1 MPIVP
6 GSPDP
11 AQRLGY
17 LLPAFINLSLPNAAV
32 EAHSWTRTN
41 GNQTLTVTAGTGI
54 GPDGSESFIPYGK
67 MARAALMFLCTD
79 AVVTS
84 HPIIP
89 VSQTY
94 RGFLKQLGVTWN
106 ARNCANAIRQL
117 QAVAAS
123 HITLT
128 TTTEQDDAT
137 STVDNERFTISFRD
151 HMVFRGARDARLA
164 DPEESHIELSAD
176 FMRLVSEHG
185 AVPIRADAWR
195 HLLERSK
202 TPLALDLY
210 VWLSYRL
217 YSIKMPVRISW
228 AQLHQQ
234 FGSSGDVVRFKAK
247 FRAALEQV
255 KEVYPEANVKEF
267 GDTSRGSTHGIM
279 LSLSKNALDS
289 RWASINSCPAA

>member
-6 GSPDP
+6 VSPDP

-17 LLPAFINLSLPNAAV
+17 LLPGFINLSLPNAAV
-32 EAHSWTRTN
+32 KTPSWVRTN
-41 GNQTLTVTAGTGI
+41 GSQTLTVTAGTGI

-79 AVVTS
+79 AVVTG

-106 ARNCANAIRQL
+106 ARNCAQAIRQL

-128 TTTEQDDAT
+128 TTSEQEDAT
-137 STVDNERFTISFRD
+137 AKVDNERFTISFRD
-151 HMVFRGARDARLA
+151 HMVFRGVGDGRLA
-164 DPEESHIELSAD
+164 DPEESYIELSSD
-176 FMRLVSEHG
+176 FMRLVAEHG
-185 AVPIRADAWR
+185 AAPIRADAWR
-195 HLLERSK
+195 HLLGSSK

-217 YSIKMPVRISW
+217 YSIKVPVRISW

-234 FGSSGDVVRFKAK
+234 FGSGGDVVRFKAK
-247 FRAALEQV
+247 FRAALDQV
-255 KEVYPEANVKEF
+255 KQVYPEANVREF
-267 GDTSRGSTHGIM
+267 GDNHRGSTHGVM

-289 RWASINSCPAA
+289 TWANTNPCPAA